1 MNTFIKTESQSELP
15 SIELTK
21 LEHVALIGCHNYEKF
36 VTFLPSVIDCEMLRL
51 LCAEVHRSHP
61 YSATTHKEFFSS
73 FGININTKTVSGTS
87 WHGFPWSRSSCRCDT
102 SVIQL

>member
-51 LCAEVHRSHP
+51 LCAEVHRSHHTP
-61 YSATTHKEFFSS
+61 LPHINSS
-73 FGININTKTVSGTS
+73 FPPSVLISIQKLCRGL
-87 WHGFPWSRSSCRCDT
+87 HGMDFHGRGAPVGAT
-102 SVIQL
+102 HL